1 MLIRKRHLAPASARI
16 AAPLLAAI
24 VLALAPGAH
33 AAPGAHG
40 APALIV
46 SRSIDLAA
54 ALQAAQAAL
63 RECSDQGALVS
74 VAVTDRSGV
83 VLALLRDPRAGMHT
97 PDTATRKA
105 WTAISFRSA
114 TSALERAT
122 GPATD
127 SGAIRL
133 LPNVAMLGGGVP
145 IAVAGEQVGAIGVSG
160 APNGRL
166 DEACARKGVQAIA
179 GDLELGS

>member
-1 MLIRKRHLAPASARI
+1 MHRGLRALAGVA
-16 AAPLLAAI
+16 
-24 VLALAPGAH
+24 LALAQAAH
-33 AAPGAHG
+33 AAP
-40 APALIV
+40 ALV
-46 SRSIDLAA
+46 VFRSINLDA

-63 RECSDQGALVS
+63 RACSDQGALVS

-97 PDTATRKA
+97 PDAATRKA
-105 WTAISFRSA
+105 WTAVSFRGT
-114 TSALERAT
+114 TSALEQAT
-122 GPATD
+122 GPGSDA
-127 SGAIRL
+127 GAIRL

-166 DEACARKGVQAIA
+166 DEACARKGVQAIV
-179 GDLELGS
+179 DELELGR